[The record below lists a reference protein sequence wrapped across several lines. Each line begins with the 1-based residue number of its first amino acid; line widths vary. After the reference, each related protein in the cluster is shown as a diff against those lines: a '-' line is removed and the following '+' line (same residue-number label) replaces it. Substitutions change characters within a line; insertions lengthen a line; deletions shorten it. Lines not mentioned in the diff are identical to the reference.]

1 MTRAAIIILCLLT
14 ISCNPQKKLNRL
26 LMKYP
31 ELRDTVIIHDTVE
44 AVVEYV
50 RADTVVRWRN
60 GDTIYLSKDRLRVRT
75 VVNHDTIWQRGECLS
90 DTVFVPVRYEVPVVQ
105 PTKTVQH
112 IPWWVWVM
120 LGLSFVTVMLNSLRK

>member
-1 MTRAAIIILCLLT
+1 
-14 ISCNPQKKLNRL
+14 
-26 LMKYP
+26 MKYP
-31 ELRDTVIIHDTVE
+31 ELRDTVVIHDTVE

-50 RADTVVRWRN
+50 RADTVLRWRN